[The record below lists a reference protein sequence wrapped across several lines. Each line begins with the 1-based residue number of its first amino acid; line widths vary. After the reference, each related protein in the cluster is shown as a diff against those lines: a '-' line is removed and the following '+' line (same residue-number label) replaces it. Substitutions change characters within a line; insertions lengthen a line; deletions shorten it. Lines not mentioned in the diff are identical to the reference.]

1 LFTSCGTAAGRLPGN
16 KTKPQCFTIYR
27 GRVKKKRFMGEKMA
41 NNMERTISL
50 NRMLQGGE
58 IVMVAIIVLILV
70 MFFIPLSP
78 IFLDIFLTFNV
89 TMAFLILLLTMN
101 VHRALDF
108 SVFPS
113 LLLVVTLFRLALNV
127 STTRLILLNAY
138 AGDVVAAF
146 GNFVAGR
153 NPVVGF
159 VIFLLLTVINFLVVT
174 KGAERVAEVAARFTL
189 DGMPGKQM
197 SIDADLNTGLIN
209 EEEARK
215 RRREVEREADFY
227 GAMDGAS
234 KFVKGDAIAG
244 IIITLINLL
253 GGFVIGVFQRGLDLA
268 GAIQVYALLTIG
280 DGLVSQIPAL
290 LISTSTGILVTRSAS
305 EADMGTDLTGQ
316 LLAYPRIIGIAAGV
330 IALFGLVRGMPTV
343 PFLIIAALLGGMG
356 YILYR
361 ERKREEAAKKDEVPV
376 EEDAGY
382 RPENVLSLLAVD
394 PMELEIGYSLIPLV
408 DKGQG
413 GDLFERVSMI
423 RRQVAVELGIVL
435 PPIRIRDN
443 MQLSPNQYVIKIKGV
458 EVATG
463 ELMPSHYLAMDAGG
477 ITEKIDGIRT
487 REPAFDLPALWIS
500 ENQREKAEMAGY
512 TVVDPPSV
520 LATHLTEIIR
530 SYAHELLGRQE
541 VQSMINHLRND
552 YPVVVE
558 ELIPNLLTVGEV
570 QKVLARLL
578 KEGIPVRNL
587 VTIMETLA
595 DYAPVTKDT
604 GMLTEYVRAALAR
617 QITKMLSTD
626 GKTLRVLTL
635 APTTEE
641 RLLAAQ
647 KEGGEARPLDPTW
660 LNRFYD
666 SLGKEV
672 RRVMQ
677 ENHHPILL
685 VSPVLRAYVR
695 SIAERMFSKVAVISY
710 QEILPET
717 EVHSLGMVG
726 VGE

>member
-1 LFTSCGTAAGRLPGN
+1 
-16 KTKPQCFTIYR
+16 
-27 GRVKKKRFMGEKMA
+27 MA
-41 NNMERTISL
+41 NNVEKALSL
-50 NRMLQGGE
+50 NRLLRSGE
-58 IVMVAIIVLILV
+58 MVMVTIIVLILV
-70 MFFIPLSP
+70 MLFIPLPP
-78 IFLDIFLTFNV
+78 IFLDIFLTFNI
-89 TMAFLILLLTMN
+89 TMSFLILLLTMN
-101 VHRALDF
+101 VRRALEF

-113 LLLVVTLFRLALNV
+113 LLLVVTLFRLSLSV
-127 STTRLILLNAY
+127 STTRLILLQGY
-138 AGDVVAAF
+138 AGEVVSAF

-159 VIFLLLTVINFLVVT
+159 VIFLLLTVINFLVIT
-174 KGAERVAEVAARFTL
+174 KGAEWVAEVAARFTL
-189 DGMPGKQM
+189 DAMPGKQM

-209 EEEARK
+209 EEEAKR

-244 IIITLINLL
+244 IIIIIIDLL
-253 GGFVIGVFQRGLDLA
+253 GGFVIGVFQRGLDPLSA
-268 GAIQVYALLTIG
+268 MQIYALLTIG
-280 DGLVSQIPAL
+280 DGLVTQVPAL
-290 LISTSTGILVTRSAS
+290 LISTATGILVTRSAS
-305 EADMGTDLTGQ
+305 DADMGTDLTGQ
-316 LLAYPRIIGIAAGV
+316 VLAYPRIILIAAGV
-330 IALFGLVRGMPTV
+330 IALFGLVRGMPTI
-343 PFLIIAALLGGMG
+343 PFFIMAALLGVMG
-356 YILYR
+356 YLLDR
-361 ERKREEAAKKDEVPV
+361 ERKREEAAKREEVPV
-376 EEDAGY
+376 EEETGY

-408 DKGQG
+408 DKAQG

-423 RRQVAVELGIVL
+423 RRQVALELGIIL

-443 MQLSPNQYVIKIKGV
+443 MQLAPNQYVIKIKGV
-458 EVATG
+458 EVAGG

-477 ITEKIDGIRT
+477 VTEKIDGIPT
-487 REPAFDLPALWIS
+487 REPAFGLPAVWLS
-500 ENQREKAEMAGY
+500 EKQREKAEMAGY

-558 ELIPNLLTVGEV
+558 ELIPNLMTVGEV

-587 VTIMETLA
+587 VTILETLA

-604 GMLTEYVRAALAR
+604 GLLTEYVRAALAR
-617 QITKMLSTD
+617 QITKMLSAD
-626 GKTLRVLTL
+626 GKTIHVLTL
-635 APTTEE
+635 TPKTEE

-647 KEGGEARPLDPTW
+647 REDGEAQPLDPTW

-672 RRVMQ
+672 RRIMQ
-677 ENHHPILL
+677 ENYHPVLL
-685 VSPVLRAYVR
+685 VTPVLRAYVR
-695 SIAERMFSKVAVISY
+695 SITERLFPKVAVVSY
-710 QEILPET
+710 QEILPEA